1 MCKTFGV
8 KNPKISEN
16 KIPKFSQNKTAL
28 QQPKPL
34 INKEDAALSCVI
46 LLHFK

>member
-8 KNPKISEN
+8 KIRQYPKISRN
-16 KIPKFSQNKTAL
+16 PKTAF
-28 QQPKPL
+28 QQPKPP
-34 INKEDAALSCVI
+34 INKEDAALSCII